1 MMEARNALIVFL
13 AEEIPC
19 MRLKYVS
26 GTRGNHC
33 EENNW
38 FALTSVRIKW

>member
-1 MMEARNALIVFL
+1 MMETRNELIVSL
-13 AEEIPC
+13 AGETPC
-19 MRLKYVS
+19 MRVKYVN

-38 FALTSVRIKW
+38 FALTSVRIK